1 MKNSLS
7 PSVFAIN
14 RSDQKRVITVSAAA
28 DGTTGAEIL
37 KQFNTKTAN
46 YTLPKGYEFILGGA
60 NDENAK
66 SVQSLLVAMLFG
78 LLFIVGTLVVL
89 FDSYRQ
95 AVLALVTI
103 PLSLIGVFFG
113 LTLFMQPL
121 SFPGLIG
128 LVALF
133 GIVVRNGIILFDKI
147 NLNIAE
153 NIPFVEAIVDAGKTR
168 LEPVVLTSVCTVLGM
183 IPLTLSN
190 PTWTSLGLSII
201 FGLTASTMFTLLVL
215 PTLFFLFLRSKA
227 KKI

>member
-1 MKNSLS
+1 
-7 PSVFAIN
+7 
-14 RSDQKRVITVSAAA
+14 
-28 DGTTGAEIL
+28 
-37 KQFNTKTAN
+37 
-46 YTLPKGYEFILGGA
+46 
-60 NDENAK
+60 
-66 SVQSLLVAMLFG
+66 AMIFG
-78 LLFIVGTLVVL
+78 MFFIVATLVIL
-89 FDSYRQ
+89 FDSYKQ
-95 AVLALVTI
+95 SVLVLVTI

-147 NLNIAE
+147 NLNIRE
-153 NIPFVEAIVDAGKTR
+153 GIPFVESIIDAGKTR

-201 FGLTASTMFTLLVL
+201 FGLSVSTVFTLLVL
-215 PTLFFLFLRSKA
+215 PTLYFLFIRDKTAPRRKTRIPSTTENA
-227 KKI
+227 IAE